1 MQTGATVMS
10 KRDEYIAKM
19 KQQFDELN
27 VQISDLESKAKAGQ
41 KELSEKYDEQLAHL
55 RELSHA
61 AKAKMDELVDAGED
75 KWEALVTE
83 GEKVHKAFVHSVN
96 YFKSQLK

>member
-1 MQTGATVMS
+1 MS
-10 KRDEYIAKM
+10 TRDEYIAKM
-19 KQQFDELN
+19 KQQLDELN
-27 VQISDLESKAKAGQ
+27 VQIGELESKAKAGQ
-41 KELSEKYDEQLAHL
+41 QELGKKYDEQMAHL

-61 AKAKMDELVDAGED
+61 AKVKMDEVTDAGED
-75 KWEALVTE
+75 KWEALVAE

>member
-1 MQTGATVMS
+1 MS

-19 KQQFDELN
+19 KQQLDELN
-27 VQISDLESKAKAGQ
+27 VQINELEAKASAGQ
-41 KELSEKYDEQLAHL
+41 KELGKKYDDQLAKV
-55 RELSHA
+55 REHSHA

>member
-1 MQTGATVMS
+1 MASSNPINTIFDA
-10 KRDEYIAKM
+10 KRLIGK
-19 KQQFDELN
+19 
-27 VQISDLESKAKAGQ
+27 
-41 KELSEKYDEQLAHL
+41 KYDDQLAKV
-55 RELSHA
+55 REHSHA

-75 KWEALVTE
+75 KWEALVAE